1 MSGKAQRP
9 NAGQVVGPPND
20 QAPEYKVEKIVGK
33 RFINGRPQ
41 FLVKWED
48 FPHEDNTWEP
58 MENVGNCM
66 QLVCDF
72 EAELFRRRQNAV
84 GNPDEALDTS
94 PSCSGPLITENT
106 ARSSK
111 KTQQRSKPLQ
121 TKTKA
126 KTSQMNRKE
135 KENIKKMAGTIK
147 NIQNRPK
154 ALKPS
159 TIQIPTPSST
169 DVSDDKT
176 STPTKN
182 MIKTPRFHS
191 QFNDLNLSESSDEEP
206 EGATSLNYQQAR
218 LPKQKTPTPP
228 KPRGLIAP
236 SQDED
241 ALVAS
246 KQVPPV
252 LHREKSQPM
261 QSPRQ
266 SDDSDACSSTSVSS
280 SDESSSSSNSST
292 ESSSSSVASFK
303 VAQSKPNPTS
313 LDQITLSSSL
323 PDVSTAGP
331 AAFSLNALKEE
342 ARKWATD
349 KRESILGT
357 STSKPESASSTMGS
371 NDMPQSMALDPST
384 DNDTTDFEMKRMHS
398 CPAKQQ
404 SNWNVPEPLVNP
416 SVEQVRSRQ
425 PENRRKSQAGTTKEV
440 APKQSITTHA
450 PELDSKE
457 EAMTLPGGR
466 RGRTR
471 QDWRMPERKA
481 PFGLD
486 RGLELDEV
494 HHCYQ
499 VGEHLFLFVSWKGC
513 QAIDAVP
520 LKDLKEAYP
529 LQIIKYFQ
537 SLKIAVPK

>member
-1 MSGKAQRP
+1 MSGKAQQP
-9 NAGQVVGPPND
+9 NPGQVVDPPND
-20 QAPEYKVEKIVGK
+20 QAQEYKVEKIVGK
-33 RFINGRPQ
+33 RFFNGRPQ

-48 FPHEDNTWEP
+48 FPQEDNTWEP

-66 QLVCDF
+66 QLVCEF
-72 EAELFRRRQNAV
+72 ETELFRRTQNAL
-84 GNPDEALDTS
+84 GKPDEELVTS
-94 PSCSGPLITENT
+94 PTSSGPLITENT
-106 ARSSK
+106 PRSSK
-111 KTQQRSKPLQ
+111 KTQQRSKPVQ

-126 KTSQMNRKE
+126 KTSQMNQKE

-147 NIQNRPK
+147 NIQNGPK
-154 ALKPS
+154 TLMPS
-159 TIQIPTPSST
+159 TSQITTRRST
-169 DVSDDKT
+169 DVFNGKT

-182 MIKTPRFHS
+182 MIETPRFHS
-191 QFNDLNLSESSDEEP
+191 QFNAINLSESSDEESV
-206 EGATSLNYQQAR
+206 GAKSLNNYQQAC
-218 LPKQKTPTPP
+218 LPKQKSPTPP
-228 KPRGLIAP
+228 QPRGPIEFP
-236 SQDED
+236 QDED

-246 KQVPPV
+246 KDVPPV

-266 SDDSDACSSTSVSS
+266 SDDSDVCSSTSASS
-280 SDESSSSSNSST
+280 SDESSSSSSSST
-292 ESSSSSVASFK
+292 DSSSSSLASSK
-303 VAQSKPNPTS
+303 VGQSKPNPTS
-313 LDQITLSSSL
+313 LEQIKLSSSL

-331 AAFSLNALKEE
+331 AASSLDALKKE

-349 KRESILGT
+349 KRESKFGIP
-357 STSKPESASSTMGS
+357 TSKAKSAA
-371 NDMPQSMALDPST
+371 PQSMPLDST
-384 DNDTTDFEMKRMHS
+384 DSDPIDFKMKSMHS

-404 SNWNVPEPLVNP
+404 SNRNVPEPLIKP
-416 SVEQVRSRQ
+416 PVEQVKSRQ
-425 PENRRKSQAGTTKEV
+425 PGNRRMSQARTTKEV

-450 PELDSKE
+450 PESDSKE
-457 EAMTLPGGR
+457 EAMTLPVGK
-466 RGRTR
+466 RGRAR
-471 QDWRMPERKA
+471 QDWRMPERKT

-513 QAIDAVP
+513 LAIDAVP